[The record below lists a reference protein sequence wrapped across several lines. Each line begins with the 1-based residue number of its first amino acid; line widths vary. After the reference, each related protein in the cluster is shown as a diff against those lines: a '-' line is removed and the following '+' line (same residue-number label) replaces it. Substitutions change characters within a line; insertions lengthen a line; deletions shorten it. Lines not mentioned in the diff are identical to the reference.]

1 MKSNTEAG
9 PELIDVYAYRHLAGD
24 VAPDAIEFLM
34 LRRSTEVIYAGQ
46 WRMIGGKIKSG
57 ETAVNAAWREFREET
72 GSIPELFWCVP
83 TVNSFFDFK
92 KNKLHHIPVFAV
104 ALSTDASIKLNHE
117 HDLYDWFAPA
127 KAAGRVLW
135 PEQARIIQLIP
146 HLLDSAQGKLPREW
160 IVDPQDAAI
169 FS

>member
-9 PELIDVYAYRHLAGD
+9 PELIDVYAYRRVAGD
-24 VAPDAIEFLM
+24 AAPDAIEFLM
-34 LRRSTEVIYAGQ
+34 LRRAPEVIYAGQ
-46 WRMIGGKIKSG
+46 WRMIGGKIKPG
-57 ETAVNAAWREFREET
+57 ETAVKAAWREFREET
-72 GSIPELFWCVP
+72 GGLSGQFWCVP

-104 ALSTDASIKLNHE
+104 AVSSHASIKLNHE
-117 HDLYDWFAPA
+117 HDLYDWLRPG
-127 KAAGRVLW
+127 AAVSRVLW

-146 HLLDSAQGKLPREW
+146 ELLDTTRGRLPREW
-160 IVDPQDAAI
+160 IVDTQDAAI